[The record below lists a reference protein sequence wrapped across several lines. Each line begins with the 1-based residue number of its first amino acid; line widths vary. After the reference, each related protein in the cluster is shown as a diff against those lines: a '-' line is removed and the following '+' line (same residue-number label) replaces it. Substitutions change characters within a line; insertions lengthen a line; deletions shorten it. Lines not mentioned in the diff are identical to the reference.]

1 MQIHEIVRLFTQMNT
16 YFLVMNS
23 KRCINEIEQKQNMD
37 EGLRN
42 SKHWLT
48 WHDTQILIT
57 GVSNMIWRLA
67 FDVW

>member
-1 MQIHEIVRLFTQMNT
+1 
-16 YFLVMNS
+16 
-23 KRCINEIEQKQNMD
+23 MD

-48 WHDTQILIT
+48 WHDTQLLIT